1 MGTSAAGS
9 EIVRGG
15 DVPDSLSPFRCET
28 VLNILGKKWMIPVLA
43 ELRAEPRRR
52 KYLFRRLRVSS
63 SRLDPTI
70 QDLMKWGLIERTW
83 IPNGRTDGPGMA
95 ITDLGRSLLELVAAL
110 AEWQEAHQPELV
122 ANEADWSAAH
132 PLEVT

>member
-1 MGTSAAGS
+1 MGTSAAGL
-9 EIVRGG
+9 EMVRVG
-15 DVPDSLSPFRCET
+15 DDPVPSGSFRCET

-43 ELRAEPRRR
+43 ELQAEPRRR
-52 KYLFRRLRVSS
+52 KHLFRRLRVSS

-83 IPNGRTDGPGMA
+83 IPNGRTDGPGLA

-110 AEWQEAHQPELV
+110 TEWQRVHQSELV

-132 PLEVT
+132 PLEAT